1 MTPSGPASIYRAS
14 VRGLRE
20 LVTQARIAY
29 YKAISTGTFS
39 GTHPRFVSPVLVI
52 DRNGSGQRSDVG
64 LLAVANL
71 TGGYIHIQAA
81 VATPNPHGSNTILN
95 NGTILMAEGPGIEIG
110 SDVMIGRNTEIYDS
124 DRHHLDPMQ
133 RNTGVPNM
141 GRVVVEDNVFIGS
154 GVKIGKGVRIGRDS
168 VIGMGS
174 VVTTDVPAS
183 VVAAG
188 NPCRV
193 IRQLQF

>member
-1 MTPSGPASIYRAS
+1 MGYWPS
-14 VRGLRE
+14 
-20 LVTQARIAY
+20 
-29 YKAISTGTFS
+29 
-39 GTHPRFVSPVLVI
+39 
-52 DRNGSGQRSDVG
+52 
-64 LLAVANL
+64 ANL
-71 TGGYIHIQAA
+71 TSGYIHIQASGRGTEI
-81 VATPNPHGSNTILN
+81 VIGSNTTVN

-124 DRHHLDPMQ
+124 DRHHLDPTQ

-174 VVTTDVPAS
+174 VVTTDVPAG